1 MFRFCH
7 LSKAGLKDWLIDGG
21 WKRKNVKD
29 DDKDLGESCS
39 KDGFGEVSWEDYRGS
54 RTGQG
59 RPALSFGQGE
69 FQAPFRLT
77 SSGSAAETAGD
88 QNSGKRLVLGLF
100 GS

>member
-21 WKRKNVKD
+21 WKRKRVKD

-39 KDGFGEVSWEDYRGS
+39 KDEFGEVSWKDYRGS

-59 RPALSFGQGE
+59 RSALSFGQGE
-69 FQAPFRLT
+69 LQAPFRLT

-88 QNSGKRLVLGLF
+88 QNSGKRLVLELF